1 MNIAQLNYWGVSVGS
16 QESSKRMVGQAK
28 IVRQVVSYVNC

>member
-16 QESSKRMVGQAK
+16 QESSKRMVRQAQ